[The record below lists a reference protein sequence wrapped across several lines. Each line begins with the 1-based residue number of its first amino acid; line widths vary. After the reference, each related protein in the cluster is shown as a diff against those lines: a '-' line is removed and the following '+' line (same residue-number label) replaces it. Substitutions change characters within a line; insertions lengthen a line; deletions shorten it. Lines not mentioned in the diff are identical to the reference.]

1 VSCEWLEKHCSYQS
15 VFDVFVTYSVW
26 KWCVVLNHTKVFYCL
41 LSIGT
46 TPIFELD
53 LHIGPNYTHLPN
65 SMLFLPTV
73 ATLSCWWYFA
83 DSAEQTN
90 TRQNTLSHLCGGP
103 HYSLC
108 LQNHFWCVDTHR
120 QTDRLKTI
128 PVFAMAASSTKFM
141 HLDPDQITPNS
152 NWLCRGLTLLKITLK
167 FVTFWVILLTDKRTH
182 RDKNMTSF
190 GQLIILL
197 SSQTLLAFAVTAAW
211 SCDLKCER
219 DNSVK
224 LILLADFMS
233 CLLSTNSVH

>member
-1 VSCEWLEKHCSYQS
+1 
-15 VFDVFVTYSVW
+15 
-26 KWCVVLNHTKVFYCL
+26 LNHTKVFYCL

-120 QTDRLKTI
+120 QTDR
-128 PVFAMAASSTKFM
+128 
-141 HLDPDQITPNS
+141 
-152 NWLCRGLTLLKITLK
+152 
-167 FVTFWVILLTDKRTH
+167 
-182 RDKNMTSF
+182 
-190 GQLIILL
+190 
-197 SSQTLLAFAVTAAW
+197 QTENNTRFRYG
-211 SCDLKCER
+211 C
-219 DNSVK
+219 
-224 LILLADFMS
+224 
-233 CLLSTNSVH
+233 